1 MKPPLLFAPDA
12 VHKDGKYY
20 LYFCMPD
27 DSEGVTV
34 ADNPTGPFYDQG
46 QLLCGGIDQAVFIDE
61 DCQAYFYWEQLFS
74 HRVKLNDDLFSFD
87 REAIVDDLVTLE
99 VDALENLS
107 ITLH

>member
-1 MKPPLLFAPDA
+1 
-12 VHKDGKYY
+12 
-20 LYFCMPD
+20 MPD